1 MSSVL
6 ALCGGLL
13 AVLASARLFTNGL
26 EWFGRRSG
34 MAHAALG
41 SVFAALGTALPE
53 ASIAVLAAVGL
64 GRASTGDAVSIG
76 AILGAP
82 LLLATLGFA
91 LLGAGALRRDGRALQ
106 VDGFGLQ
113 RDLVFFLLTFGTA
126 TACGLVGAGRLLR
139 AVVGLVLVAAYVL
152 FVVRV
157 LARAGDEDAAAAD
170 PAPLLFAR
178 SPGSSWRAIA
188 IQLAAA
194 VAVMLS
200 GAELFVHT
208 LSGLAVRL
216 GVSGFVLSAL
226 VAPLATELPETVNSV
241 VWTSQG
247 KDTLAVAN
255 VTGAMVLQG
264 AVIPAIG
271 MWFTPWRFS
280 TTEGVA
286 ALLALAAAA
295 GILVAFRATRRLQPW
310 VLVAAGGLYALFAF
324 WVF

>member
-1 MSSVL
+1 MSVL

-13 AVLASARLFTNGL
+13 AVLVSARLFTNGL

-91 LLGAGALRRDGRALQ
+91 LLGVGSLRRGGRALQ
-106 VDGFGLQ
+106 IDGPALQ
-113 RDLVFFLLTFGTA
+113 RDLVFFLLTFGTG
-126 TACGLVGAGRLLR
+126 TACGFLGSGRLLR
-139 AVVGLVLVAAYVL
+139 AVAGLVLVSTYVL

-157 LARAGDEDAAAAD
+157 LARAGTEDAAAAD

-178 SPGSSWRAIA
+178 GMTASWRTIGV
-188 IQLAAA
+188 QLAAA

-208 LSGLAVRL
+208 LSGLALRL

-264 AVIPAIG
+264 AVIPAVG
-271 MWFTPWRFS
+271 MWFTPWHFS
-280 TTEGVA
+280 PSESLA

-295 GILVAFRATRRLQPW
+295 GVLLAFRLTGRLQPW
-310 VLVAAGGLYALFAF
+310 VLVAAGGLYAAF
-324 WVF
+324 VFRVL

>member
-1 MSSVL
+1 MSVL

-41 SVFAALGTALPE
+41 TVFAALGTALPE

-82 LLLATLGFA
+82 LLLSTLGFA
-91 LLGAGALRRDGRALQ
+91 LLGVGSLRRGGRTLA
-106 VDGFGLQ
+106 VDGAALQ
-113 RDLVFFLLTFGTA
+113 RDLALFLLTFGAA
-126 TACGLVGAGRLLR
+126 TACGLLGAGRFLR
-139 AVVGLVLVAAYVL
+139 AAVGLALVGGYLL

-157 LARAGDEDAAAAD
+157 LARSGVEDAAAAD
-170 PAPLLFAR
+170 PGPLLFAR
-178 SPGSSWRAIA
+178 RSTASWRAIGV
-188 IQLAAA
+188 QLAAA
-194 VAVMLS
+194 MVVMLG

-208 LSGLAVRL
+208 LSGLAVQL
-216 GVSGFVLSAL
+216 GMSGFVLSAL
-226 VAPLATELPETVNSV
+226 VAPLATELPETVNSL

-247 KDTLAVAN
+247 KDTLAAAN

-264 AVIPAIG
+264 AVIPAVG
-271 MWFTPWRFS
+271 MWFTPWKFS
-280 TTEGVA
+280 GSEDLA
-286 ALLALAAAA
+286 ALVALAAAA
-295 GILVAFRATRRLQPW
+295 GVLIVFRCTGRLQPW
-310 VLVAAGGLYALFAF
+310 VLVAAGGLYVAFAMR
-324 WVF
+324 VL